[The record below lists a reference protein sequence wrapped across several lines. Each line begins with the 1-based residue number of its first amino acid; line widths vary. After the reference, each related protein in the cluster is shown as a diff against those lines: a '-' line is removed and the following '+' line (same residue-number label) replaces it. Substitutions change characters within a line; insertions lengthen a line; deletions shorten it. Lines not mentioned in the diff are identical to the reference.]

1 MKKLVVLTILLSLS
15 FVGFAKAADDSHFV
29 LPITEAYIK
38 YERLGWQNYEFWVVG
53 NLEESELKYEWAV
66 DDKELY
72 NTSSI
77 RAFLSRGEHAVKVKV
92 EDKYGNVI
100 YDNVR
105 LDIRFWS
112 LQNNWFWWLLY
123 LLIVLV
129 IAYYWIVKILYL
141 FNRRKVS
148 KDVRYFLDILDDHGW
163 VEKIISHHVKTKKK
177 TTIKKTV
184 SKKKKVPA
192 KKKK

>member
-15 FVGFAKAADDSHFV
+15 FVGFVQAADESHFV

-38 YERLGWQNYEFWVVG
+38 YERLGCQNYEFWVVG
-53 NLEESELKYEWAV
+53 NLSEAELKYEWSV
-66 DDKELY
+66 DNKELY

-77 RAFLSRGEHAVKVKV
+77 RSFLSRGEHVVKVKV
-92 EDKYGNVI
+92 EDNYGNVI

-105 LDIRFWS
+105 LNIRFWS

-129 IAYYWIVKILYL
+129 IAYYWVVKIIYL

-148 KDVRYFLDILDDHGW
+148 KDVRVFMDILDDHGW
-163 VEKIISHHVKTKKK
+163 VEKIIAHHVKEKKK
-177 TTIKKTV
+177 TL
-184 SKKKKVPA
+184 KKKKA
-192 KKKK
+192 SKKISKKASK

>member
-1 MKKLVVLTILLSLS
+1 MKKFVVFTILLSLF
-15 FVGFAKAADDSHFV
+15 FVGFAKAADESHFV

-38 YERLGWQNYEFWVVG
+38 YDRLGWQNYEFWVVG
-53 NLEESELKYEWAV
+53 NLLETELRYEWSV
-66 DDKELY
+66 DNKEIY
-72 NTSSI
+72 NTASVRS
-77 RAFLSRGEHAVKVKV
+77 FLSRGEHVVKVKV
-92 EDKYGNVI
+92 EDKYGNVV

-129 IAYYWIVKILYL
+129 IIYYWAVKLIYL

-148 KDVRYFLDILDDHGW
+148 KQVRSFLDVLDEHGW
-163 VEKIISHHVKTKKK
+163 VEKIIADHCKKKKK
-177 TTIKKTV
+177 TV
-184 SKKKKVPA
+184 RKKKVPL
-192 KKKK
+192 KKEK